1 MQQVTAMAINDSA
14 CRWGL
19 LLLFMVLV
27 NHAFVEGC
35 VCPAATILAQ
45 FPSKLPP
52 ESCCLNFS
60 GSIFGHVSLP
70 EYTNYTNIEILD
82 LSYCNISYI
91 EIGAAGLSSLK
102 MVYLNHNALTTLP
115 GDFLAGLPSLRV
127 LDLGVNQLKELP
139 EGFLQGSDDLQEL
152 NLKGNRL
159 QLLPASVLNRPALQR
174 LELAHNLWDC
184 SCPLVELL
192 DNGAERNTTS
202 GLQDRLG
209 NLTCA
214 SPSSLAGRSVWS
226 VKPSDVCRPP
236 GLTALFILLP
246 LLILATLVLC
256 WCCGQ
261 KKNKKK
267 ETPAFGPSKKKKT
280 SSHLDSNGHKH
291 HSKQHVTGGE
301 APKEGILKNQLL
313 LRPSSTL
320 LGSTRDIYEE
330 VEIKLGSVESLPHVR
345 SHSSSTT
352 EGGKAVG
359 EIEMAGKAELDAV
372 SVTEVMKDS
381 SDREKAYLTQS
392 TEYYSLVPGMD
403 LEDSDHGEYESV
415 NLS

>member
-1 MQQVTAMAINDSA
+1 MAINDSV
-14 CRWGL
+14 CGWGL

-27 NHAFVEGC
+27 NQAFVEGC
-35 VCPAATILAQ
+35 ACPSATILAQ
-45 FPSKLPP
+45 FPSKLLP

-60 GSIFGHVSLP
+60 GSFFGDVALP
-70 EYTNYTNIEILD
+70 EFTNYTNIEILD
-82 LSYCNISYI
+82 LSHCNISHI

-102 MVYLNHNALTTLP
+102 ELYLNHNALTTLP
-115 GDFLAGLPSLRV
+115 GDFLTDLPSLRV
-127 LDLGVNQLKELP
+127 VDLGINQLKELP
-139 EGFLQGSDDLQEL
+139 EGFLQGSDNLREL

-159 QLLPASVLNRPALQR
+159 QLLPASVLHKPVQR
-174 LELAHNLWDC
+174 LALSDNLWDC
-184 SCPLVELL
+184 SCPLVDLL
-192 DNGAERNTTS
+192 DNGVERNTTS
-202 GLQDRLG
+202 GLQDLLG

-214 SPSSLAGRSVWS
+214 SPRSLAGRNVWS
-226 VKPSDVCRPP
+226 INRSDVCRPP

-246 LLILATLVLC
+246 LLILAALVLC

-267 ETPAFGPSKKKKT
+267 ETPAFGPSKKKKA
-280 SSHLDSNGHKH
+280 SSHLDSNGQKH
-291 HSKQHVTGGE
+291 HSKQHIAGGE

-313 LRPSSTL
+313 LRPASTL

-330 VEIKLGSVESLPHVR
+330 VEIKLGSVESLPHAR
-345 SHSSSTT
+345 SLSSSTT
-352 EGGKAVG
+352 EGRATG
-359 EIEMAGKAELDAV
+359 EIEMTGKAELDAV

-415 NLS
+415 DLS